1 MWGCSCSPII
11 NERNLEPAKQ
21 KNCFWQKII
30 TYIRK
35 AYLKI
40 KRKSYDENQKAGIMK
55 RNWKALVVSI
65 LIPLAV
71 GTIAGLL
78 TMGGM
83 QQFAVLNKPPLS
95 PPAWLFPV
103 VWTILYIL
111 MGISS
116 YLIYVSG
123 EKKQKNGN
131 QGTDS
136 SKGKKESGNTKE
148 NTGREQALTTYGYQL
163 IVNFLWP
170 VFFFNFQWYFFA
182 FLWLVLLWILVAKMI
197 LEFGEISKAAA
208 LMNIPYLLWLS
219 FAGYLNLG
227 IWLLN

>member
-1 MWGCSCSPII
+1 
-11 NERNLEPAKQ
+11 
-21 KNCFWQKII
+21 
-30 TYIRK
+30 
-35 AYLKI
+35 
-40 KRKSYDENQKAGIMK
+40 MK

-71 GTIAGLL
+71 GTASGLL

-83 QQFAVLNKPPLS
+83 EAFAALNKPPLS

-103 VWTILYIL
+103 AWTILYTL

-116 YLIYVSG
+116 YLIDTA
-123 EKKQKNGN
+123 EEPKEKNGKN
-131 QGTDS
+131 
-136 SKGKKESGNTKE
+136 
-148 NTGREQALTTYGYQL
+148 QALLTYRYQL

-170 VFFFNFQWYFFA
+170 VFFFNFQWYLFS
-182 FLWLVLLWILVAKMI
+182 FLWLALLWLLVAKMI
-197 LEFGEISKAAA
+197 LEFGAISRTAA
-208 LMNIPYLLWLS
+208 LLNVPYLLWLS

>member
-1 MWGCSCSPII
+1 
-11 NERNLEPAKQ
+11 
-21 KNCFWQKII
+21 
-30 TYIRK
+30 
-35 AYLKI
+35 
-40 KRKSYDENQKAGIMK
+40 MK
-55 RNWKALVVSI
+55 KNWKILVISI

-71 GTIAGLL
+71 GTIAGLF

-103 VWTILYIL
+103 VWTILYTL
-111 MGISS
+111 MGVSS

-123 EKKQKNGN
+123 GQKQKNGN
-131 QGTDS
+131 QEADS
-136 SKGKKESGNTKE
+136 LKGKREDTKE
-148 NTGREQALTTYGYQL
+148 NMGREQALITYGYQL

-170 VFFFNFQWYFFA
+170 VFFFNFGWYFFS
-182 FLWLVLLWILVAKMI
+182 FLWLALLWILVAKMI
-197 LEFGEISKAAA
+197 LEFGQISKVAA
-208 LMNIPYLLWLS
+208 LMNVPYLLWLS

>member
-1 MWGCSCSPII
+1 
-11 NERNLEPAKQ
+11 
-21 KNCFWQKII
+21 
-30 TYIRK
+30 
-35 AYLKI
+35 
-40 KRKSYDENQKAGIMK
+40 MK
-55 RNWKALVVSI
+55 RNGKALVISI

-71 GTIAGLL
+71 GTLAGLL

-83 QQFAVLNKPPLS
+83 EEFAQMNKPPLS

-103 VWTILYIL
+103 VWTILYTL

-123 EKKQKNGN
+123 FVPEKKRTLNGDLKNIK
-131 QGTDS
+131 
-136 SKGKKESGNTKE
+136 SKTENTKE
-148 NTGREQALTTYGYQL
+148 KKEKEQALLTYIYQL

-170 VFFFNFQWYFFA
+170 VFFFNFQWYFLA
-182 FLWLVLLWILVAKMI
+182 FLWLVLLWILAAKMI
-197 LEFGEISKAAA
+197 LQFGTISKMASF
-208 LMNIPYLLWLS
+208 LNVPYLLWLS

>member
-1 MWGCSCSPII
+1 
-11 NERNLEPAKQ
+11 
-21 KNCFWQKII
+21 
-30 TYIRK
+30 
-35 AYLKI
+35 
-40 KRKSYDENQKAGIMK
+40 MK
-55 RNWKALVVSI
+55 RTPKALVISI

-83 QQFAVLNKPPLS
+83 EQFASINKPPLS

-103 VWTILYIL
+103 VWIILYIL

-116 YLIYVSG
+116 YLIYVS
-123 EKKQKNGN
+123 KPKA
-131 QGTDS
+131 S
-136 SKGKKESGNTKE
+136 SKEQLKENKNTKE
-148 NTGREQALTTYGYQL
+148 NTEKSKALATYGYQL
-163 IVNFLWP
+163 LVNFLWP
-170 VFFFNFQWYFFA
+170 AFFFNFQWYFFS

-197 LEFGEISKAAA
+197 FQFGQISSTAA
-208 LMNIPYLLWLS
+208 LLNVPYLLWLS